1 MKTILVTTISIIL
14 ILIMGWRPTEETL
27 EHQVEVQI
35 EQSKIIQ
42 DSAIMYLKELH
53 DKNDSL
59 LDVYFKK

>member
-14 ILIMGWRPTEETL
+14 ILIMGWRPNEETL